1 MDSVPTWPGITN
13 APKTLANRQKSDTT
27 ADHRKMI
34 FNFYFNSTNSHFTHT
49 HTKLG
54 YILALS
60 TDMIKECTPY
70 WCPPFRRVQRSLSA
84 SPLWCWSEVSPH
96 IASWGPHWW
105 VCCWWGWLGPWTC
118 GSSLPAM
125 AAPGLAHPEVFDL
138 SDPLP
143 VALTLCLWT
152 RCKQCLWSDAFYCLW
167 SVVHRSPENTR
178 RCHAWTKRNRRH
190 KCDFLHKTC
199 AKSWSKCCM
208 YASVRIQVR
217 FPCSS
222 NLK

>member
-1 MDSVPTWPGITN
+1 
-13 APKTLANRQKSDTT
+13 
-27 ADHRKMI
+27 MI
-34 FNFYFNSTNSHFTHT
+34 N
-49 HTKLG
+49 
-54 YILALS
+54 
-60 TDMIKECTPY
+60 ECTPY

-84 SPLWCWSEVSPH
+84 SPLWCWSEVSPR

-125 AAPGLAHPEVFDL
+125 AAPGLAHPEVSDR

-143 VALTLCLWT
+143 VVLTLCLWT
-152 RCKQCLWSDAFYCLW
+152 QCKQCLWSDAFYCLW
-167 SVVHRSPENTR
+167 SVAHHSPENTR

-190 KCDFLHKTC
+190 KCDFFIKLVLNLEANVVCTRVSEYKYVSFVH
-199 AKSWSKCCM
+199 
-208 YASVRIQVR
+208 Q
-217 FPCSS
+217 